1 MISIVYNSR
10 QYAIV
15 AYPAHEA
22 FALVHRAGSRS
33 LFVQGAVAGELRR
46 AIESLPDEQRC
57 EESVDALLDAYCAGA
72 TRPIVLH

>member
-1 MISIVYNSR
+1 MSIVYNSR

-15 AYPAHEA
+15 AYPGYEA
-22 FALVHRAGSRS
+22 LELVDKAGSRS

-57 EESVDALLDAYCAGA
+57 AESVDALLDEYCAGA
-72 TRPIVLH
+72 ARPIVLH